1 MAKKKQST
9 TRRIL
14 KWTFG
19 ILAILVLLGIVGF
32 STGLL
37 GGGDDTLAVDTEES
51 SLRTITQV
59 VTASGSMQPEVQV
72 KISSDVSGEII
83 ELRVR
88 EGDTVEQG
96 DLLARLRPD
105 TYVAQVERAEAN
117 VAQNQASLSERRA
130 DVLRAENT
138 LNRQQQL
145 YERQVIS
152 ESDLEDAQ
160 TAYRVAE
167 SRLEAAQFAVQSAEA
182 SLDEAEED
190 LQKTRIFA
198 PMTGTVSKLDVELG
212 ERVVGTGMQAGTE
225 MMRIS
230 RLNQMELEIDVN
242 ENDVINVSLGDTAAI
257 EVDAYPE
264 QFFRGTVTEI
274 ANTAR
279 VTGQG
284 TQDQVTNFPV
294 KIRVLDPHN
303 ENSSTSGTAADVEID
318 DGEGTLA
325 TPSLSTNFRPGMT
338 GTVDIFTQT
347 VADVVSVPIQA
358 VTVRDFNQI
367 NGDAADSTKQANG
380 AGQDSAEDLRRVVF
394 IVEDGIAQ
402 VRQVET
408 GIADDTHIHIREG
421 LTEGLQV
428 VTGPY
433 SAVSRELAPEREVR
447 VRENRRAFAESN

>member
-72 KISSDVSGEII
+72 KISPDVSGEII

-105 TYVAQVERAEAN
+105 TYVAQVERARAN
-117 VAQNQASLSERRA
+117 VAQNRATLSERRA
-130 DVLRAENT
+130 DVLRAENA
-138 LNRQQQL
+138 LNRQEQL
-145 YERQVIS
+145 YEREVIS

-167 SRLEAAQFAVQSAEA
+167 SRLEASQFAVQSAEA
-182 SLDEAEED
+182 SLSEAEED

-264 QFFRGTVTEI
+264 QFFRGIVTEI

-303 ENSSTSGTAADVEID
+303 EDSSGSIAAADVEMER
-318 DGEGTLA
+318 GEGTLA
-325 TPSLSTNFRPGMT
+325 APSVSTNFRPGMT

-367 NGDAADSTKQANG
+367 DHDAADSTEQANG
-380 AGQDSAEDLRRVVF
+380 SGRGSAEDLRRIVF

-447 VRENRRAFAESN
+447 VREDRRAFAEGN

>member
-1 MAKKKQST
+1 MATKKQST

-14 KWTFG
+14 KWALG
-19 ILAILVLLGIVGF
+19 IFAILVLLGIVGF

-37 GGGDDTLAVDTEES
+37 GGGDDALAVDTEES
-51 SLRTITQV
+51 ILRTITQV

-88 EGDTVEQG
+88 EGDAVEQG
-96 DLLARLRPD
+96 DLLARIRPD
-105 TYVAQVERAEAN
+105 TYVAQVERARAN
-117 VAQNQASLSERRA
+117 LAQNRAALSEREA
-130 DVLRAENT
+130 DLLRAENA

-145 YERQVIS
+145 FEREVIS

-160 TAYRVAE
+160 TSYDIAKA
-167 SRLEAAQFAVQSAEA
+167 RLEAAEFAVESAQA
-182 SLDEAEED
+182 SLSEAQED
-190 LQKTRIFA
+190 LERTRIFS
-198 PMTGTVSKLDVELG
+198 PMDGTVSKLDVELG

-242 ENDVINVSLGDTAAI
+242 ENDVVNVSLGDTASI

-264 QFFRGTVTEI
+264 RSFRGIVTEI

-294 KIRVLDPHN
+294 KVRVLDPHN
-303 ENSSTSGTAADVEID
+303 WESAGNPAAGTAADS
-318 DGEGTLA
+318 EGTLA
-325 TPSLSTNFRPGMT
+325 TPATPANFRPGMT
-338 GTVDIFTQT
+338 GTVDVFTET
-347 VADVVSVPIQA
+347 VTNVVSVPIQA

-367 NGDAADSTKQANG
+367 DHEAADTTEQASG
-380 AGQDSAEDLRRVVF
+380 DRGSREDLRRVVF
-394 IVEDGIAQ
+394 VVEDGTAQ
-402 VRQVET
+402 VREVET
-408 GIADDTHIHIREG
+408 GIADDTHIHILSG
-421 LTEGLQV
+421 LPEGLQV

-433 SAVSRELAPEREVR
+433 SAVSRELAPGREVR
-447 VRENRRAFAESN
+447 VRDDRRTFAESN